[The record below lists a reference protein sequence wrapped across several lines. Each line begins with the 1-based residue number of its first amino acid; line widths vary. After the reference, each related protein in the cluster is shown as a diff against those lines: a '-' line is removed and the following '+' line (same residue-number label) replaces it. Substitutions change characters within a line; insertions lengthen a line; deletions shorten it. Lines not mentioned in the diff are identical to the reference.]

1 MEHPDGGQLSL
12 PVEETTLS
20 LAEAG
25 VISPDTSRLFDPEKL
40 LRLSKWVAAGS
51 KLLDEKISCVPDDST
66 EEHKKTNEKTSTKRS
81 TSTRRRTDET
91 AGQTNST
98 VSGQDA
104 RHNRGRRSKSQESI

>member
-12 PVEETTLS
+12 PLEETTLS

-40 LRLSKWVAAGS
+40 LRLSKWVAACS